1 MTMPDN
7 LAANVD
13 LQDLLLSARGGVL
26 SSIMPHVVSKQLRRY
41 MQSYNL
47 PSVTSGDEGL
57 ELTYWCGIPLDNDD
71 SGDFV
76 QLSGFPVGFNGKYMA
91 TKKISCQE
99 PVYQKEGGTLMLVH
113 SNERR
118 ESGPNCRGDR
128 YHVQG
133 TNKKIY
139 YFRHGTLP
147 VGNSDPNEM
156 WYEQQLHL
164 RVKPWL
170 KVPKCKSV
178 LYQTITSVTFGQTVK
193 APAKFTWN
201 GSLAVHNGSFD
212 MYKGKD
218 EGWIVFDVY
227 HLQGGQHD
235 VYMTYTA
242 DDSRPCTLRVNG
254 DQIYSGIA
262 AQITGGWGD
271 STIKTMKVPECRVN
285 LGPAKT
291 VTKVEIRAEG
301 YMPHLC

>member
-76 QLSGFPVGFNGKYMA
+76 LLSGFPVGFNGKYIA
-91 TKKISCQE
+91 TKRKSCRE
-99 PVYQKEGGTLMLVH
+99 PIYQKEGGSLMLVH

-118 ESGPNCRGDR
+118 ETGPNCRGNR

-133 TNKKIY
+133 TNNKVY
-139 YFRHGTLP
+139 YYLSGTLP
-147 VGNSDPNEM
+147 VGKINSDPNEM

-164 RVKPWL
+164 QPYVNGKPWE
-170 KVPKCKSV
+170 KVP
-178 LYQTITSVTFGQTVK
+178 
-193 APAKFTWN
+193 
-201 GSLAVHNGSFD
+201 
-212 MYKGKD
+212 
-218 EGWIVFDVY
+218 
-227 HLQGGQHD
+227 
-235 VYMTYTA
+235 
-242 DDSRPCTLRVNG
+242 R
-254 DQIYSGIA
+254 
-262 AQITGGWGD
+262 
-271 STIKTMKVPECRVN
+271 
-285 LGPAKT
+285 
-291 VTKVEIRAEG
+291 
-301 YMPHLC
+301 